1 MRELVILSAKRTPTG
16 SYGGVF
22 SSLSAVELG
31 TVAVRAAL
39 SSSNLDVDKVETL
52 VMGQVLTSN
61 AGQNPARQ
69 VAIASG
75 LPINVSACQVNKVCA
90 SGMKAIQMVMNEI
103 ALGQIEAGIAGGM
116 ESMSNVPHYV
126 TNARF
131 GMGFG
136 NKHLLDGLMTDG
148 LKDAY
153 SDHLMGVFADATADK
168 FQISREIQDDYAKLS
183 VERARSS
190 NFESEIELISVEHKR
205 QTSLIAT
212 DEQIVRGDF
221 EKMKKLK
228 PAFTITGTVTAANA
242 CPMNDG
248 ASAVVLATKSLA
260 NNLGLEQLATCVAY
274 AEAEHEP
281 EWFTT
286 APISATKKVLKM
298 AGLELSDIDLFEVN
312 EAFAVV
318 ALAYQQELNIPM
330 DKFNLK
336 GGAIALGHALGNSG
350 CRIVVTLIHALKE
363 QNKRYGLAAICNGG
377 GGASAFIIKNESY
390 VKS

>member
-1 MRELVILSAKRTPTG
+1 MNDVVILSAKRTPTG
-16 SYGGVF
+16 SYGGHL
-22 SSLSAVELG
+22 SSIGAVDLG
-31 TVAVRAAL
+31 VSAVRAAL
-39 SSSNLDVDKVETL
+39 SSSSLAVDKVETL

-75 LPINVSACQVNKVCA
+75 LPVNVTACQVNKVCA
-90 SGMKAIQMVMNEI
+90 SGMKAIQIVMNEI
-103 ALGQIEAGIAGGM
+103 ALGQIKAGIAGGM
-116 ESMSNVPHYV
+116 ESMSNVPHYI

-136 NKHLLDGLMTDG
+136 NKHLLDGLMIDG

-153 SDHLMGVFADATADK
+153 SEHLMGVFADATADK
-168 FQISREIQDDYAKLS
+168 FQISRDTQDDYAKLS
-183 VERARSS
+183 FERARRS
-190 NFESEIELISVEHKR
+190 NFEAEVVSITVENKRQSSLIS
-205 QTSLIAT
+205 T
-212 DEQIVRGDF
+212 DEQIAKGDF

-228 PAFTITGTVTAANA
+228 PAFSNTGSVTAANA
-242 CPMNDG
+242 SPMNDG
-248 ASAVVLATKSLA
+248 ASAVVMTSKELA
-260 NNLGLEQLATCVAY
+260 NKLGLEKLATCVAY

-318 ALAYQQELNIPM
+318 ALAFQQELKIPM
-330 DKFNLK
+330 EKFNVK
-336 GGAIALGHALGNSG
+336 GGALALGHALGNSG
-350 CRIVVTLIHALKE
+350 CRIVVTLCYALKE
-363 QNKRYGLAAICNGG
+363 QNKQYGLAAICNGG
-377 GGASAFIIKNESY
+377 GGASALIIKNESY
-390 VKS
+390 VES